1 MDPLA
6 ALTNAVAGGWP
17 GAGLGHQVIDV
28 VRADK
33 APDGA
38 AGQSEVA
45 HDRADGLA
53 FLPQRSD
60 LVVEVLGPGDQ
71 SAVPTVCRSRR
82 ERALRVLDRAR
93 IRRPA
98 AVRSTICSRTPDH
111 RDLQDPSSKCPR
123 SGATPLG
130 GLIHEYPG
138 AA

>member
-60 LVVEVLGPGDQ
+60 LVVAVLGPGGP
-71 SAVPTVCRSRR
+71 SAAPPGWRR
-82 ERALRVLDRAR
+82 PPQRGLRGFCPAP
-93 IRRPA
+93 IRRPPA
-98 AVRSTICSRTPDH
+98 A
-111 RDLQDPSSKCPR
+111 PS
-123 SGATPLG
+123 
-130 GLIHEYPG
+130 
-138 AA
+138 